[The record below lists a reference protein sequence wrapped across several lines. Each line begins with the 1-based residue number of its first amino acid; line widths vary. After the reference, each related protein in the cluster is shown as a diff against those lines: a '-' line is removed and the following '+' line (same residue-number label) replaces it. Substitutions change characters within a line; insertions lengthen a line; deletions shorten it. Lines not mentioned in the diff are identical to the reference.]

1 MCVKCEPVKMAYIQ
15 INLILTSENLCPSS
29 TVCNTECTPR
39 VFLTNLI
46 GQLQNN
52 AELFVYRWLD
62 SVRL

>member
-1 MCVKCEPVKMAYIQ
+1 MAYIQ